1 MFTHEQVVCGELRH
15 AARTRLMVWAF
26 FTGTFLLRV
35 ALQHFDSTSFIDYIF
50 ALNTVDSQPMH
61 STSTFKLNA
70 VSSELVES
78 RSTCAA
84 ERDDVAS
91 VAHLSNRYD

>member
-1 MFTHEQVVCGELRH
+1 
-15 AARTRLMVWAF
+15 MVWAF

-35 ALQHFDSTSFIDYIF
+35 ALQHFDSISFR
-50 ALNTVDSQPMH
+50 LHLCPHVNSQTIH
-61 STSTFKLNA
+61 SISTLKLNA

>member
-1 MFTHEQVVCGELRH
+1 
-15 AARTRLMVWAF
+15 MVWAF
-26 FTGTFLLRV
+26 FTGAFLLRV
-35 ALQHFDSTSFIDYIF
+35 ALQHFDSTSFG
-50 ALNTVDSQPMH
+50 LHLCPRVDSQPMH